1 MTRKLPPLN
10 ALRAFEAAARHGRI
24 VDAAAELCVTHGAVS
39 RQVKLLEQ
47 ALGMSLFRRAG
58 TGVELTDAGTR
69 LLPALSSAFDLIETG
84 VERIKPS
91 SGGVLVV
98 SCSGTFII
106 RWLIPRLHGFRSR
119 HPDIEIRLSES
130 DGPVDF
136 AEDGA
141 DLAIRNL
148 SPPWPEDMIT
158 TPIFGEEVGP
168 VLSPELQADLEIRS
182 VDDLVRAPLLHTE
195 TRATAWSDWLAA
207 VGRADIDPVSGDRF
221 EHFYYMLQA
230 AASGLGVAI
239 GPRPLV
245 DDDIVIGRLVA
256 PLGYIESGRH
266 YVVLRPMRDDARVD
280 AFATWLTD
288 AAVQA

>member
-1 MTRKLPPLN
+1 MLPPLN

-39 RQVKLLEQ
+39 RQVKQLEQ
-47 ALGMSLFRRAG
+47 SLGVKLFRRAG
-58 TGVELTDAGTR
+58 TGVELTDAGVR

-84 VERIKPS
+84 VERVTPS
-91 SGGVLVV
+91 PGSALLV

-130 DGPVDF
+130 DAPVDF
-136 AEDGA
+136 AQDAA
-141 DLAIRNL
+141 DLAIRTMA
-148 SPPWPEDMIT
+148 PPWPDDMVT

-168 VLSPELQADLEIRS
+168 VLSPELQAELKIRS
-182 VDDLVRAPLLHTE
+182 VDDLARAPLIHTE
-195 TRATAWSDWLAA
+195 TRATAWSDWFAA
-207 VGRADIDPVSGDRF
+207 VGRSDIDPRTGDRF
-221 EHFYYMLQA
+221 EHFYYLLQA

-256 PLGYIESGRH
+256 PLGYVETGLH
-266 YVVLRPMRDDARVD
+266 YVVLRPLRDDVRVD
-280 AFATWLTD
+280 TFVEWLAD

>member
-1 MTRKLPPLN
+1 MPPLN

-39 RQVKLLEQ
+39 RQVKQLEQ
-47 ALGMSLFRRAG
+47 SLGVKLFRRAG
-58 TGVELTDAGTR
+58 TGVALTEAGTR

-84 VERIKPS
+84 VNRVRPS
-91 SGGVLVV
+91 SDGALLV

-130 DGPVDF
+130 DAPVDF
-136 AEDGA
+136 AQDAA
-141 DLAIRNL
+141 DLAIRTMRQ
-148 SPPWPEDMIT
+148 PWPDDMII

-168 VLSPELQADLEIRS
+168 VLSPELQADLDIRS
-182 VDDLVRAPLLHTE
+182 VDDLARAPLLHTE
-195 TRATAWSDWLAA
+195 TRSTAWSDWLAA
-207 VGRADIDPVSGDRF
+207 AGRSDLDAASGDRF

-256 PLGYIESGRH
+256 PLGYIESGYH
-266 YVVLRPMRDDARVD
+266 YVVLRPDRENARVD
-280 AFATWLTD
+280 AFVDWLVD
-288 AAVQA
+288 AAVKA

>member
-39 RQVKLLEQ
+39 RQVKQLEQ
-47 ALGMSLFRRAG
+47 SLGVSLFRRAG

-84 VERIKPS
+84 VDRVSPS
-91 SGGVLVV
+91 SSGALLV

-119 HPDIEIRLSES
+119 HPEIEIRLSES
-130 DGPVDF
+130 DAPIDF
-136 AEDGA
+136 TEDAA
-141 DLAIRNL
+141 DLAIRNMM
-148 SPPWPEDMIT
+148 PPWPDDMIA

-168 VLSPELQADLEIRS
+168 VLSPELQAELEIRS
-182 VDDLVRAPLLHTE
+182 VDDLSRAPLLHTE
-195 TRATAWSDWLAA
+195 TRVTAWSDWLAA
-207 VGRADIDPVSGDRF
+207 AGRSDIDPASGDRF

-266 YVVLRPMRDDARVD
+266 YVVLRPVRDDARVE
-280 AFATWLTD
+280 AFVAWLTD

>member
-1 MTRKLPPLN
+1 MVRQLPPLN

-39 RQVKLLEQ
+39 RQVKQLEQ
-47 ALGMSLFRRAG
+47 ALGVQLFRRAG
-58 TGVELTDAGTR
+58 TGVALTDAGAR

-84 VERIKPS
+84 VDRVRPS
-91 SGGVLVV
+91 SSGALLV
-98 SCSGTFII
+98 SCIGTFII

-136 AEDGA
+136 TQDAA
-141 DLAIRNL
+141 DLAIRTIR
-148 SPPWPEDMIT
+148 PPWPEDMIT

-168 VLSPELQADLEIRS
+168 VLSSELQAELEIRN
-182 VDDLVRAPLLHTE
+182 VDDLARAPLLHTE
-195 TRATAWSDWLAA
+195 TRASAWSDWLAA
-207 VGRADIDPVSGDRF
+207 AGRADIDPGPGDRF

-245 DDDIVIGRLVA
+245 DDDIVTGRLVA
-256 PLGYIESGRH
+256 PLGYIESGFH
-266 YVVLRPMRDDARVD
+266 YVVLRPVRDDPRAE
-280 AFATWLTD
+280 AFVAWLAD
-288 AAVQA
+288 AAVEA